1 MRSYEKWGRIQR
13 VRHENA
19 QDRQGFE
26 GEPTRVFLLKKGEK
40 ATPSQLATHG
50 DATEALAFP
59 VDGSAQQCRARAN
72 VHHLYSC
79 RCGRIFGDREGSIQ
93 SDK

>member
-50 DATEALAFP
+50 DATEALS
-59 VDGSAQQCRARAN
+59 SA
-72 VHHLYSC
+72 VHAQTFIICIRVAVGGFLEIGKVRFRVTSKLCTH
-79 RCGRIFGDREGSIQ
+79 
-93 SDK
+93 